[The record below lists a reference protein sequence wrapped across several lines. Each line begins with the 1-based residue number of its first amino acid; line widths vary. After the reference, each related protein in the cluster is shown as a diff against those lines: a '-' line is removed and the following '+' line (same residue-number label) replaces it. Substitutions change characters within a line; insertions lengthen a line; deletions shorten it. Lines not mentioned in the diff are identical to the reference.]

1 MKTGK
6 SIISLTLAVMILAG
20 FALPAS
26 ASEATVT
33 AAPYVYYSKTEIL
46 SEEGTLLAG
55 CTRAESN
62 YTAGSNITSEAGSTD
77 PVNPRAQHLR

>member
-33 AAPYVYYSKTEIL
+33 AAPMFVLQNGNSFGG
-46 SEEGTLLAG
+46 GTLLAG
-55 CTRAESN
+55 CTRARVIIRQAA
-62 YTAGSNITSEAGSTD
+62 T
-77 PVNPRAQHLR
+77 